1 MNKTL
6 LLIIIDFLFLNLIA
20 LTQWEKLEVSR
31 PPAQVGPNVAAEPG
45 EGPGPVESD
54 LVAAMRQSLTDEQ
67 TTRDTLAQ
75 QLTKTKTALAER
87 EDNLGELQAERRR
100 LSTILEDTQEMA
112 QQLRVSA
119 TEASRDAA
127 MTKAQLEQLRRELE
141 AKNAEAERQREAL
154 ARLEQEQRAAQEKIQ
169 GLAVAVRVAEQ
180 EKLLLRET
188 ADTFRQQAEAERQ
201 ERVQVQATT
210 VQLAQG
216 VGELAE
222 KSGELTREI
231 RDNRPINANTLFG
244 EFLENRVETR
254 LRAFRRTFLGPIT
267 REREARTIL
276 VTDGDQTYALM
287 HIADTPFSVRE
298 NGADWETFTA
308 AFTGRNGVSH
318 RMERMDFLSMDP
330 RIAALPVPAAA
341 VPSMGLKVYQTALDP
356 FKFPEAVLISGGGAG
371 YGEVAFKLDASQP
384 GYVQVDNRLMKR
396 LFGDFSPSRG
406 DLVFSKTGELLGIM
420 VNSDYCALVTNFLP
434 SHTLPTGDELTDR
447 PTGAVLDALV
457 ARYRALPLKL
467 Q

>member
-45 EGPGPVESD
+45 EGPVESD

-75 QLTKTKTALAER
+75 QLTETKTALAER

-127 MTKAQLEQLRRELE
+127 MTKAQLEQLRSELE

-308 AFTGRNGVSH
+308 GFSGRNGVSH
-318 RMERMDFLSMDP
+318 RVERMDFLSLDP
-330 RIAALPVPAAA
+330 RIAALPVSAAA
-341 VPSMGLKVYQTALDP
+341 VPTIGLKVYQTALDP

-384 GYVQVDNRLMKR
+384 GYVRVDNRLMKR

-420 VNSDYCALVTNFLP
+420 VNNDYCALVTNFLP

>member
-31 PPAQVGPNVAAEPG
+31 PPAQVGPSVAAEPG
-45 EGPGPVESD
+45 EGPSPVEND

-67 TTRDTLAQ
+67 TARDTLAR
-75 QLTKTKTALAER
+75 QLAEAKTVLAER
-87 EDNLGELQAERRR
+87 EENLGELQAERRR

-127 MTKAQLEQLRRELE
+127 MTKEQLEQLRRELA

-188 ADTFRQQAEAERQ
+188 AETFRQQAEAERQ

-216 VGELAE
+216 VGALAE
-222 KSGELTREI
+222 KSGELTKEI
-231 RDNRPINANTLFG
+231 RDHRPINANTLFG
-244 EFLENRVETR
+244 EFLENRVDAR
-254 LRAFRRTFLGPIT
+254 FRAFRRTFLGPVT
-267 REREARTIL
+267 RERDGRTIL
-276 VTDGDQTYALM
+276 VADGDQTYALM

-298 NGADWETFTA
+298 AGADWETFTA
-308 AFTGRNGVSH
+308 AFTARNGAGF
-318 RMERMDFLSMDP
+318 RAERMDFLSLDP
-330 RIAALPVPAAA
+330 RIVALPVPAAVQA
-341 VPSMGLKVYQTALDP
+341 MGLKVYKTAPEP

-371 YGEVAFKLDASQP
+371 YGEVAFKLDATQP

-396 LFGDFSPSRG
+396 LFGDFSPTRG

-420 VNSDYCALVTNFLP
+420 VNNDYCALVTNFLP
-434 SHTLPTGDELTDR
+434 SYSLPTGDDLKDR
-447 PTGAVLDALV
+447 PTGPILDSII
-457 ARYRALPLKL
+457 ARYRLLPLKL